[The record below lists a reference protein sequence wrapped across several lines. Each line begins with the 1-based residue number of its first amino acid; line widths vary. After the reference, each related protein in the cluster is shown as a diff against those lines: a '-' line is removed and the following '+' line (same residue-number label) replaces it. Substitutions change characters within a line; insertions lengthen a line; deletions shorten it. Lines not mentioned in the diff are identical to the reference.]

1 MWLEKFVV
9 MERSSSKLVVKVLL
23 RPIAR
28 GPFKLAQMKLKG
40 KY

>member
-9 MERSSSKLVVKVLL
+9 MERSSSKLVVKVFL
-23 RPIAR
+23 RPIPRA
-28 GPFKLAQMKLKG
+28 PFRLAQMKLKG